1 MAATGRELTRR
12 AFLSVFTAAL
22 LRAADQA
29 DEVWEV
35 ITAMATALG
44 RGDDVGFL
52 SACDRSLPGYA
63 TLRTNV
69 AALIAAAEIES
80 AIDPVR
86 NTGDAAV
93 REVEVDWQLNLVDR
107 GGLQRVTRRRQVM
120 KCKLEKRGR
129 NWKVVLLDPVSFFA
143 APSAGLDLAHE
154 RRAAVALR

>member
-1 MAATGRELTRR
+1 MPATGRELTRR
-12 AFLSVFTAAL
+12 AFLAASTVAL
-22 LRAADQA
+22 ARAADPA
-29 DEVWEV
+29 EEAWEL

-52 SACDRSLPGYA
+52 SSCDPSLPGYA

-69 AALIAAAEIES
+69 AALAAAAEIES

-86 NTGDAAV
+86 NTGDAAA

-107 GGLQRVTRRRQVM
+107 AGLQRVTRRRHAV

-129 NWKVVLLDPVSFFA
+129 RWRVVMLDPVSFFA
-143 APSAGLDLAHE
+143 APSAGLDFAHE
-154 RRAAVALR
+154 RGAGIALR